1 MLIMGGVARIGQDHW
16 RFFSLPVAHE
26 GLSRINRSPRHGS
39 LGFSE
44 PIANHR
50 GGTPLLA
57 MKIIMFK
64 FFRSLNFG

>member
-1 MLIMGGVARIGQDHW
+1 MGGVARIGQNHW

-50 GGTPLLA
+50 GTPLLA
-57 MKIIMFK
+57 VKDLIMFK